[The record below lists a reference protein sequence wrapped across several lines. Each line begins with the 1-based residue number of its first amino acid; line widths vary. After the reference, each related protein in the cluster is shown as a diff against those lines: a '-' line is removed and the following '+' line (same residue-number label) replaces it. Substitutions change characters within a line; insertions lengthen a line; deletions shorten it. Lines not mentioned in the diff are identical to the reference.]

1 MKQRKGLGMG
11 VFDGLQD
18 KLEENLAVT
27 DIRNI
32 DIKLLVPA
40 KENFYKL
47 DKMDELTDDIKEHG
61 LYHNLL
67 VKEIEEGKYKIISGH
82 RRYKSLLELN
92 FTEVPC
98 KIVDKNIND
107 LDVEIM
113 MIKANSTGRELN
125 DDTKRIQINRLEE
138 LYKAK
143 KRSGED
149 VRGKLRDKIGNDL
162 GLSGS
167 QVQKYMQLNKK
178 LIPKLQK
185 LLDNKEITFTN
196 AFDYTKFDEEQQKN
210 IYELLITN
218 LGDKKTVIQNLNN
231 ELSKKSNE
239 IKSMAAV
246 NQELNNKIEELNNDI
261 ALKDEKLSS
270 IDTDIQKIKQQIEEE
285 TKNQS
290 KWELI
295 SLKNKLNKLENGK
308 IKLEQ
313 EKEEL
318 EIELTTANGFNIK
331 KEKADKRSEIDLNLE
346 LVAKNIEELTKK
358 LFLTLQQKNYIPSE
372 STKRVLQ
379 LLKENEIKLLSEII
393 EKTKKGII

>member
-1 MKQRKGLGMG
+1 MRKKMGMG

-32 DIKLLVPA
+32 NIKLLVPA

-47 DKMDELTDDIKEHG
+47 DNMDELTEDIKEHG

-67 VKEIEEGKYKIISGH
+67 VKEIEAGKYKIISGH
-82 RRYKSLLELN
+82 RRYKSLLELD

-98 KIVDKNIND
+98 KIVDKSFND

-125 DDTKRIQINRLEE
+125 DDTKRMQINRLEE

-143 KRSGED
+143 KRSGEN
-149 VRGKLRDKIGNDL
+149 VNGKLRDKIGNDL

-178 LIPKLQK
+178 LIPKLQE

-196 AFDYTKFDEEQQKN
+196 AFDFTKFDEEQQKN

-218 LGDKKTVIQNLNN
+218 LGNKKTVIENLNN
-231 ELSKKSNE
+231 ELSKKTDE
-239 IKSMAAV
+239 IKDITAL
-246 NQELNNKIEELNNDI
+246 NQELNNKIQELNNDI
-261 ALKDEKLSS
+261 ASKDEKLSF
-270 IDTDIQKIKQQIEEE
+270 IDIDIQKIKQKIEED
-285 TKNQS
+285 TKNKS
-290 KWELI
+290 EKELNF
-295 SLKNKLNKLENGK
+295 LKNKLEKLKSGKRKLE
-308 IKLEQ
+308 E

-318 EIELTTANGFNIK
+318 ENELTKANSTNVIEQK
-331 KEKADKRSEIDLNLE
+331 LDKRSEIDLNLE
-346 LVAKNIEELTKK
+346 LFAKSIKELTKK
-358 LFLTLQQKNYIPSE
+358 LFLTLQQKDYIPSE
-372 STKRVLQ
+372 STKKVLQ

>member
-1 MKQRKGLGMG
+1 MRKKMGMG

-32 DIKLLVPA
+32 NIKLLVPA

-47 DKMDELTDDIKEHG
+47 DNMDELTEDIKEHG

-67 VKEIEEGKYKIISGH
+67 VKEIEAGKYKIISGH
-82 RRYKSLLELN
+82 RRYKSLLELD

-98 KIVDKNIND
+98 KIVDKSFND

-125 DDTKRIQINRLEE
+125 DDTKRMQINRLEE

-143 KRSGED
+143 KRSGEN
-149 VRGKLRDKIGNDL
+149 VNGKLRDKIGNDL

-178 LIPKLQK
+178 LIPKLQE

-196 AFDYTKFDEEQQKN
+196 AFDFTKFDEEQQKN

-218 LGDKKTVIQNLNN
+218 LGNKKTVIENLNN
-231 ELSKKSNE
+231 ELSKKTDE
-239 IKSMAAV
+239 IKDITAL
-246 NQELNNKIEELNNDI
+246 NQELNNKIQELNNDI
-261 ALKDEKLSS
+261 ASKDEKLSF
-270 IDTDIQKIKQQIEEE
+270 IDIDIQKIKQKIEED
-285 TKNQS
+285 TKNKS
-290 KWELI
+290 EKELNF
-295 SLKNKLNKLENGK
+295 LKNKLEKLKNGKRKLE
-308 IKLEQ
+308 E

-318 EIELTTANGFNIK
+318 ENELTKANSTNVIEQK
-331 KEKADKRSEIDLNLE
+331 LDKRSEIDLNLE
-346 LVAKNIEELTKK
+346 LFAKSIKELTKK
-358 LFLTLQQKNYIPSE
+358 LFLTLQQKDYIPSE
-372 STKRVLQ
+372 STKKVLQ